1 MERLQKVMAH
11 AGVAS
16 RRKCEQLILS
26 GAVKVNGKTVTELGV
41 KVSVHDDIEV
51 NEVPVSREELV
62 YYMLYK
68 PRGVIS
74 SVKDDKGRRV
84 VTDYLSDV
92 PQRIYPIGRLDY
104 DTSGLLLLTNDGTLA
119 QRLTHPKYEV
129 DKRYVATVKGV
140 ADKYNLRPIAYG
152 MKLDG
157 KKTAPAHYEILS
169 VDETHQTSIVALTIH
184 EGRYHQVKRMFE
196 KCGLPVK
203 KLRRDQYGPLNLD
216 GLHPGQYRALT
227 PKEVRQLKQ
236 ASDQASDA
244 RRK

>member
-16 RRKCEQLILS
+16 RRKSEQLILD
-26 GAVKVNGKTVTELGV
+26 GKVTVNGQIVKELGV
-41 KVSVHDDIEV
+41 KVKATDRIEV
-51 NEVPVSREELV
+51 EGIPLNKEEPV

-68 PRGVIS
+68 PKGVIS
-74 SVKDDKGRRV
+74 SVKDDKGRPV

-92 PQRIYPIGRLDY
+92 KERIYPIGRLDY
-104 DTSGLLLLTNDGTLA
+104 DTSGLLLLTNDGKLA

-129 DKRYVATVKGV
+129 DKVYIAKVQGI
-140 ADKYNLRPIAYG
+140 ADKYNMRPIAYG

-169 VDETHQTSIVALTIH
+169 TNEDNNTSIVQVTIH

-196 KCGLPVK
+196 KCGLKVK
-203 KLRRDQYGPLNLD
+203 TLKREAYGPLTLK
-216 GLHPGQYRALT
+216 GLRIGEYRSLT
-227 PKEVRQLKQ
+227 PKEVKQLKQ
-236 ASDQASDA
+236 VSTRD
-244 RRK
+244 

>member
-16 RRKCEQLILS
+16 RRKCEQLILD
-26 GAVKVNGKTVTELGV
+26 GKVTVNHKTVTELGV
-41 KVSVHDDIEV
+41 KVSVNDHIEV
-51 NEVPVSREELV
+51 SGVPLSREEHV

-74 SVKDDKGRRV
+74 AVSDDKGRRV

-104 DTSGLLLLTNDGTLA
+104 DTSGLLLLTNDGALS
-119 QRLTHPKYEV
+119 QQLTHPKYEV

-140 ADKYNLRPIAYG
+140 ATKHNLRPIAYG

-157 KKTAPAHYEILS
+157 KKTAPAHYDIIS
-169 VDETHQTSIVALTIH
+169 VDEVHQTSIVALTIH

-196 KCGLPVK
+196 QCGLPVK
-203 KLRRDQYGPLNLD
+203 KLRRDQYGPLHLD

-227 PKEVRQLKQ
+227 PKEVRQLK
-236 ASDQASDA
+236 AASDA
-244 RRK
+244 QGK